1 MCPYGAGTFTT
12 QTGSITIPADYEY
25 NESITCEYVRTT
37 GAPIYL
43 RFDSFA
49 TEAIYDKV
57 EVYNGTAANGTL
69 KGRFS
74 GATVPASQVATS
86 GSMYVRFTSNSG
98 TAATSDIPAGV
109 SMTWLDTMPVGC
121 APNTTARRFHGC
133 AARAPFGTDGLSA
146 AVRPLH
152 VADQPATARRPQ
164 ERERRGALPGVLV
177 HSPRPHRG
185 MRCRAA
191 QSRLDALSLLA

>member
-12 QTGSITIPADYEY
+12 QTGTITIPADYEY
-25 NESITCEYVRTT
+25 NERIMCEYVITT

-121 APNTTARRFHGC
+121 APNTTARR
-133 AARAPFGTDGLSA
+133 
-146 AVRPLH
+146 
-152 VADQPATARRPQ
+152 
-164 ERERRGALPGVLV
+164 
-177 HSPRPHRG
+177 
-185 MRCRAA
+185 
-191 QSRLDALSLLA
+191 LLAAHPPPCPPLAPPRSVSVGLRRSHYLPLLVLAM

>member
-1 MCPYGAGTFTT
+1 MGRESALLLCEVLLRSRVSVRRGYLHD
-12 QTGSITIPADYEY
+12 ADRDDHHPSRYEY
-25 NESITCEYVRTT
+25 NESITCEYVSTT

-109 SMTWLDTMPVGC
+109 SMT
-121 APNTTARRFHGC
+121 
-133 AARAPFGTDGLSA
+133 
-146 AVRPLH
+146 
-152 VADQPATARRPQ
+152 
-164 ERERRGALPGVLV
+164 
-177 HSPRPHRG
+177 
-185 MRCRAA
+185 
-191 QSRLDALSLLA
+191 